1 MTLVW
6 GVMVLLFS
14 SCGDTKI
21 KHDSKNKLRP
31 PAYPLVTI
39 DPYTSGWAFS
49 DCLYDAPV
57 KHWTGKDFPLI
68 GVAKVDGQV
77 YRFMGAEDAEFT
89 TLAGTSEQS
98 LWSGNIL
105 PVSRRMAGKTLDLMI
120 IHGKKERRLSVRW
133 IVSLLPEPNGEK
145 NISGYAVSSI

>member
-1 MTLVW
+1 MKNTFFIIYITAKLKTMKQQWMTLVW

-21 KHDSKNKLRP
+21 KHDSKNELRP

-98 LWSGNIL
+98 LWSGKYTTRKPADGWQN
-105 PVSRRMAGKTLDLMI
+105 PGFNDHS
-120 IHGKKERRLSVRW
+120 
-133 IVSLLPEPNGEK
+133 
-145 NISGYAVSSI
+145 

>member
-1 MTLVW
+1 MKNTFFIIYITAKLKTMKQQWMTLVW

-21 KHDSKNKLRP
+21 KHDSKNELRP

-39 DPYTSGWAFS
+39 DPYTSGWVFS

-89 TLAGTSEQS
+89 TLA
-98 LWSGNIL
+98 
-105 PVSRRMAGKTLDLMI
+105 
-120 IHGKKERRLSVRW
+120 
-133 IVSLLPEPNGEK
+133 
-145 NISGYAVSSI
+145 